1 MLQGQNLILI
11 VEATSTSRIKTTH
24 TENLLIDITPPE
36 ASISQLNSV
45 NISQLNTSNHTVI
58 FFDISSDIQDV
69 CYLIERQC
77 VNGVKPM
84 YTTSKSNII
93 TQ

>member
-11 VEATSTSRIKTTH
+11 VEATSTSRIKTTL

-45 NISQLNTSNHTVI
+45 NISQLNTSTIIKDI
-58 FFDISSDIQDV
+58 F
-69 CYLIERQC
+69 
-77 VNGVKPM
+77 
-84 YTTSKSNII
+84 
-93 TQ
+93 